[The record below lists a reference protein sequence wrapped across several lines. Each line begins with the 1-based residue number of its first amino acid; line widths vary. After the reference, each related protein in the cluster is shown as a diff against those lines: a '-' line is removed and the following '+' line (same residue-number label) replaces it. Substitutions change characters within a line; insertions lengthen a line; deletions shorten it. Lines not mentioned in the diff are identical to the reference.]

1 MENKKAELQKT
12 TTEVRQH
19 LADFQENN
27 TYRDN
32 LNPVVKREN
41 IISTNDVFIAPPNM
55 ASIIIRIKMKCC
67 ITIPKLSHHLG
78 H

>member
-1 MENKKAELQKT
+1 
-12 TTEVRQH
+12 QH

-32 LNPVVKREN
+32 LDPVVKREN

-55 ASIIIRIKMKCC
+55 ASIIIRTKMKCC
-67 ITIPKLSHHLG
+67 ITILKLSHHLG

>member
-41 IISTNDVFIAPPNM
+41 IISTNDVFITPPNM
-55 ASIIIRIKMKCC
+55 AINY
-67 ITIPKLSHHLG
+67 H
-78 H
+78 